1 MLLKELQQI
10 AEITCIR
17 VCSESSF
24 SLQICRN
31 DLVQEI
37 NMDPA
42 ANLFSDKSGIQWNH
56 VLWLLLLMLQKDAVA
71 AWFTALMPLP

>member
-1 MLLKELQQI
+1 
-10 AEITCIR
+10 
-17 VCSESSF
+17 
-24 SLQICRN
+24 
-31 DLVQEI
+31 
-37 NMDPA
+37 MDPA